1 MIKAMFH
8 QNDGETWLFYLLHI
22 QNAVLILI
30 LAFKNDTQ
38 FGSNM
43 GGKRRKVIVKRKLK
57 KYKIRK
63 TSYFQAFCKHS
74 KLIPPIKIDNL
85 QKFAWQIY

>member
-1 MIKAMFH
+1 
-8 QNDGETWLFYLLHI
+8 
-22 QNAVLILI
+22 
-30 LAFKNDTQ
+30 
-38 FGSNM
+38 M

>member
-8 QNDGETWLFYLLHI
+8 QNDGETWLFYLVHI

-43 GGKRRKVIVKRKLK
+43 GEKWRKVFVNRKLK
-57 KYKIRK
+57 KYGFRK
-63 TSYFQAFCKHS
+63 TPYFKAFCKHS

-85 QKFAWQIY
+85 QKNVCRIY